1 MHLENALIFPTE
13 VINQLQDLEIKT
25 KTSFNLAQ
33 GSANDTF
40 CNTKQ
45 QACLFWSAKITKT
58 CPVSVFDDPLALIN

>member
-1 MHLENALIFPTE
+1 MLLYFLPRLLINYKTWKS
-13 VINQLQDLEIKT
+13 KT